1 MKGIIRTIQAVL
13 TVIWLAL
20 LALSVLLYMS
30 GEKDELPGISKW
42 AGFAVTDSSMEPE
55 LAPGDLAV
63 ISMGEAAQPGDGI
76 LYRDS
81 SGRLA
86 LTRII
91 GTSEGQLILKADNQ
105 EDSLLTDTGEVLGV
119 CVGYMPGFGEP
130 FSFLC
135 SLAAIIVIAIAG
147 LVLVVLPGFL
157 LRAPAPP
164 KPARPRQ
171 PQPEMATRP
180 APERTRRASS
190 ERPRQPMPE
199 QTRLPAPERAQR
211 LAVQHP
217 AAQRPAP
224 ERPRQPRP
232 PRKGGYTPR
241 H

>member
-1 MKGIIRTIQAVL
+1 MKGLIRTIQAVL

-30 GEKDELPGISKW
+30 SEKDELPGISRW

-63 ISMGEAAQPGDGI
+63 ISMGEAAQPGDSI

-81 SGRLA
+81 SGSLA

-105 EDSLLTDTGEVLGV
+105 ENSLLAADDEVLGV
-119 CVGYMPGFGEP
+119 CAGYMPGFGGP

-157 LRAPAPP
+157 LRAPAPS

-171 PQPEMATRP
+171 PQPERIRRP
-180 APERTRRASS
+180 NH
-190 ERPRQPMPE
+190 ERPHQPMPE
-199 QTRLPAPERAQR
+199 QTRRPAPERAQR
-211 LAVQHP
+211 SAAQRP
-217 AAQRPAP
+217 AAQHPAP

>member
-1 MKGIIRTIQAVL
+1 MKGLIRTIQAVL

-30 GEKDELPGISKW
+30 SEKDELPGISKW
-42 AGFAVTDSSMEPE
+42 AGFVVTDSSMEPE

-63 ISMGEAAQPGDGI
+63 ISMGEAAQPGDEI

-81 SGRLA
+81 SGSLA

-91 GTSEGQLILKADNQ
+91 GTSEGQLILKSDNQ
-105 EDSLLTDTGEVLGV
+105 DDSRLADTGEVLGI
-119 CVGYMPGFGEP
+119 CTGYMPGFGKP

-135 SLAAIIVIAIAG
+135 SLTAIIVIAIAG
-147 LVLVVLPGFL
+147 LVLVILPGFL

-164 KPARPRQ
+164 KPAKPRQ
-171 PQPEMATRP
+171 AP
-180 APERTRRASS
+180 PERTRQPAP

-199 QTRLPAPERAQR
+199 RSQRQAPER
-211 LAVQHP
+211 V
-217 AAQRPAP
+217 QRPAP